1 MCGICLAIDTDK
13 NIALNELIKNHL
25 QTEKQ
30 LELLTESVGNF
41 ELISSTSYDL
51 IKKSITENSQNT
63 LLRMAGADNL
73 NKLYELALIKT
84 NMWDNTKVLKVHIL
98 PHTFD
103 LRFNSLIEQYANE
116 WFPFTGIAFQFVNT
130 RQAEI
135 IIELNGNG
143 FHSSQIG
150 KNSLSYSNRGLK
162 TMNLGI
168 GAATSTEQVRRPVIQ
183 EFGHALGCI
192 HEHQSPAASVIQWNE
207 PVVIRSYALGGWD
220 EATVRHNVFGKYSS
234 GTVTNSQFDRDS
246 IMLYPIDASHTLD
259 GFSAPWNTELSAL
272 DKSFMK
278 KAYSII

>member
-1 MCGICLAIDTDK
+1 MCGICLAIDTK
-13 NIALNELIKNHL
+13 KIIALNELIRNHL

-30 LELLTESVGNF
+30 LDFLTESIGNS
-41 ELISSTSYDL
+41 ELITSTAYDL
-51 IKKSITENSQNT
+51 IKKSITEKSQYT
-63 LLRMAGADNL
+63 LLPMAGADNL

-84 NMWDNTKVLKVHIL
+84 NMWDNTNQLRVHIL

-103 LRFNSLIEQYANE
+103 LRLNSLIEQYANE
-116 WFPFTGIAFQFVNT
+116 WVPFTGIAFQFVNT
-130 RQAEI
+130 KQAEI

-150 KNSLSYSNRGLK
+150 KSSLRYSDMAYK

-168 GAATSTEQVRRPVIQ
+168 GAATSIEQVRRPVIH

-207 PVVIRSYALGGWD
+207 PVVIRSYAFGGWD
-220 EATVRHNVFGKYSS
+220 EAKVRHNVFERYSS
-234 GTVTNSQFDRDS
+234 GTVTNSQFDGES
-246 IMLYPIDASHTLD
+246 IMLYPIDATHTLD

>member
-1 MCGICLAIDTDK
+1 MSGICLAIDTNK
-13 NIALNELIKNHL
+13 VIALNELINTQL
-25 QTEKQ
+25 QTERQ
-30 LELLTESVGNF
+30 LDILNESVSNSG
-41 ELISSTSYDL
+41 LITASAYDL
-51 IKKSITENSQNT
+51 IKKSIADKSQYT
-63 LLRMAGADNL
+63 LLPMAGADNL

-84 NMWDNTKVLKVHIL
+84 NMWVNTRVLRVHIL
-98 PHTFD
+98 PHTFG
-103 LRFNSLIEQYANE
+103 LGLNTLIEQYANE
-116 WFPFTGIAFQFVNT
+116 WVPYSGIDFQFVNT
-130 RQAEI
+130 KQAEI

-150 KNSLSYSNRGLK
+150 KNSLKYSNIGYK

-168 GAATSTEQVRRPVIQ
+168 GTATTIEQVRRPVIH

-192 HEHQSPAASVIQWNE
+192 HEHQSPAASVIHWNE

-220 EATVRHNVFGKYSS
+220 EATVRKNVFGTYSS
-234 GTVTNSQFDRDS
+234 GTVTNSEFDRAS
-246 IMLYPIDASHTLD
+246 IMLYPIDPSHTID

>member
-1 MCGICLAIDTDK
+1 MCGICLAIDTNK
-13 NIALNELIKNHL
+13 TIALNELIRNNL

-30 LELLTESVGNF
+30 LDFLTESIGNS
-41 ELISSTSYDL
+41 ELITSTAYDL
-51 IKKSITENSQNT
+51 IKKSITEKSQYT
-63 LLRMAGADNL
+63 LLPMAGADNL

-84 NMWDNTKVLKVHIL
+84 NMWDNTKVLRVHIL

-103 LRFNSLIEQYANE
+103 LSLNTFIEQYAND
-116 WFPFTGIAFQFVNT
+116 WVPFSGIAFQFVHT
-130 RQAEI
+130 KQAEI

-150 KNSLSYSNRGLK
+150 KDALNYSSRGIK

-168 GAATSTEQVRRPVIQ
+168 GTATSIEHIRRPVIH

-207 PVVIRSYALGGWD
+207 PAVIRSYALGGWD

-234 GTVTNSQFDRDS
+234 GIVTNSQFDGDS

-259 GFSAPWNTELSAL
+259 GFSAPWNTALSAL